1 MAYGMEFKNRGGTTV
16 FGAKHL
22 AIKKVASGIATPEI
36 YDSRFNTS
44 NNTVASLRALP
55 AGVNKTNALIF
66 ARPQARNEPF
76 HSELMQGV
84 HAMAVDFPDNYP
96 GFIRFF
102 APDGSLSF
110 YRGDSLGTS
119 NAVIRQSRAYY
130 SSSLNWPTNA
140 LSRRIDIYYEIWTVG
155 QSDDEAD
162 THGLV
167 INDSGGD
174 IIFSSNRNN
183 FLAESSSYSHRPVQF
198 KTSPQLT
205 IDYTDSFHLAIQFL
219 TMEQT
224 SNNSQ
229 ANYLALLN
237 GTSSCVA
244 IARGGDFNS
253 TSNNGGSIYH
263 IPKEKTA
270 YYNRFVEFHYQD
282 QESVAGFKP
291 AVLTVPRLSRTSD
304 ETNELQYNT
313 EVRLNNQ
320 VGVSS
325 LLTIGTSA

>member
-1 MAYGMEFKNRGGTTV
+1 MAYGMEFKNRTGTTV

-22 AIKKVASGIATPEI
+22 AIKKVASGFAAPQI
-36 YDSRFNTS
+36 YDSRVNTTYNVTS
-44 NNTVASLRALP
+44 GLRALP
-55 AGVNKTNALIF
+55 TGVNKTNALVF
-66 ARPQARNEPF
+66 ARPQARNQPF

-84 HAMAVDFPDNYP
+84 HPMAVDFPDNYP

-102 APDGSLSF
+102 APDGALSF

-119 NAVIRQSRAYY
+119 NASITQSRAYTN
-130 SSSLNWPTNA
+130 SFQNWPTDST
-140 LSRRIDIYYEIWTVG
+140 SRRIDIYYEVWTVG
-155 QSDDEAD
+155 QSDDEDD

-183 FLAESSSYSHRPVQF
+183 FLAESSSYAHRPVQF
-198 KTSPQLT
+198 QTSPLLN
-205 IDYTDSFHLAIQFL
+205 INYTDNFHLAIQSVG
-219 TMEQT
+219 MEQT

-253 TSNNGGSIYH
+253 EGGSTQSVFH

-304 ETNELQYNT
+304 ENNEIQYNT
-313 EVRLNNQ
+313 QVRLNNQ